1 MNFDNLKYGFLIS
14 MTTMFGGST
23 LELYAQDENGGKAKI
38 ENSETYRQQFL
49 ESIAPDKRDIS
60 VEFVVDSVAEKTS
73 NGDLV
78 ADVNVIQLLAY
89 LDQDSDEY
97 QSYMA
102 SRHIVAHEMWHRICM
117 MNDVLEKPMSATHY
131 RTGRD
136 NFEITASL
144 VQLLT
149 FRDDY
154 IHATPEQR
162 LELRKLEDPK
172 IRMYIM
178 AVEHGLINPL
188 SVDKKDFDFEMEFI
202 ARTVSGYW
210 NNNMAQT
217 YAPLHNAMTEKSGR
231 KEFKS
236 PAYEKNFMRDIKLM
250 NTIGGID
257 FSKLYNVK
265 DVRNR
270 AAFPEGTAEDTTVIR
285 QSLTAPNYETWVN
298 KRSQLKRFSRQKI
311 DIPNFAGNRLAEE
324 RRQRPH
330 DERKQPYQIAE
341 MAGGYKA
348 YPFMKVPF
356 YAAVQLNGAGR
367 TIKLYPHGAMDV
379 IGASDAAGK
388 ANIKTLNYDGSY
400 ETGQLKNGRKDG
412 VFVFYN
418 RHKKEIGRCTYVQGR
433 AADGETVLAAGGEYI
448 RYIYK
453 AGKLAGMDCIRE
465 DGTRKPI
472 CTLEGGKPVSGL
484 IPTTDA
490 RTSSVG
496 RSYLLYSDKQ
506 LLAGLLFDRQ
516 HRLSE
521 KQDIITGQYGQNV
534 SAQAENAKH
543 KALAGST
550 VRIERFYADG
560 KVKYE
565 AERRSITLRQPYGE
579 AERRSI
585 TLRQPYGEAEKSN
598 TVPGQPYGTAEKMR
612 SDTAKK
618 GTGLTERGSETKKT
632 PAGPTARYGMAGGH
646 PAAQSVQVC
655 REALFATDGH
665 PVMAAEYNGGRRSLK
680 IKMREF
686 LSFLKGIS
694 MPGTDKNTLVSSLLA
709 FRSRTTTENSI
720 QIAAANASRSAEG
733 ANHAA
738 EAGISRVAAANTAQ
752 TAEINSYQITAETAA
767 QAVEGDSDRTAKAS
781 ADRTG
786 TGSPLPATSG
796 RKTPAT
802 TFENKTDITDK
813 SSKNQSVADK
823 NQNNPSARKISA
835 FKNKARFMMMRQREN
850 V

>member
-49 ESIAPDKRDIS
+49 KSITPDKRDIS
-60 VEFVVDSVAEKTS
+60 VEFVVDSVAQKTS

-172 IRMYIM
+172 IRMYVM
-178 AVEHGLINPL
+178 AAEHGLINPL
-188 SVDKKDFDFEMEFI
+188 SADKKDFDFEMEFI

-490 RTSSVG
+490 KTSSVG

-521 KQDIITGQYGQNV
+521 KQDIIIGQYGQNV

-579 AERRSI
+579 AE
-585 TLRQPYGEAEKSN
+585 
-598 TVPGQPYGTAEKMR
+598 KMR

-632 PAGPTARYGMAGGH
+632 PAGPTVRYGMAGGH

-655 REALFATDGH
+655 REALFAPDGH

-709 FRSRTTTENSI
+709 FRSRTTTGNSI

-823 NQNNPSARKISA
+823 NQDNPSARKISA

>member
-1 MNFDNLKYGFLIS
+1 

-23 LELYAQDENGGKAKI
+23 LELHAQDENGGKAKI

-136 NFEITASL
+136 NFEITASI

-172 IRMYIM
+172 IRMYVM

-188 SVDKKDFDFEMEFI
+188 SADKKDFDFEMEFI

-236 PAYEKNFMRDIKLM
+236 PAYEKNFMRDIKKM

-324 RRQRPH
+324 RRQRPY
-330 DERKQPYQIAE
+330 DERKQPYQIAG

-379 IGASDAAGK
+379 IGARDETGK

-418 RHKKEIGRCTYVQGR
+418 RQKKEIGRCTYVRGR

-453 AGKLAGMDCIRE
+453 AGKLTGMDCIKA

-472 CTLEGGKPVSGL
+472 CTLEDGKPVSGL
-484 IPTTDA
+484 IPTADA

-521 KQDIITGQYGQNV
+521 KQDIITGRYGQNV
-534 SAQAENAKH
+534 SIQAENAAH

-565 AERRSITLRQPYGE
+565 AERHSIALRQPYGE
-579 AERRSI
+579 AAKR
-585 TLRQPYGEAEKSN
+585 N
-598 TVPGQPYGTAEKMR
+598 TVPGQPYGAAEKMCN
-612 SDTAKK
+612 DAAKNGK
-618 GTGLTERGSETKKT
+618 GQEKTEKGLTERGGEMEKIHTARGGEMEKT
-632 PAGPTARYGMAGGH
+632 QAERGGKTEKTHTSPAVRYGMAGAH
-646 PAAQSVQVC
+646 PAAQPVQVC
-655 REALFATDGH
+655 REALFSPDGH
-665 PVMAAEYNGGRRSLK
+665 PVMAAEYNGGRKSLK

-686 LSFLKGIS
+686 LSVLKGIA
-694 MPGTDKNTLVSSLLA
+694 MPGTDKNALVSSLLA
-709 FRSRTTTENSI
+709 FRSRTIAGNSNP
-720 QIAAANASRSAEG
+720 IAATNASRSVAED
-733 ANHAA
+733 ANHA
-738 EAGISRVAAANTAQ
+738 
-752 TAEINSYQITAETAA
+752 
-767 QAVEGDSDRTAKAS
+767 AS

-786 TGSPLPATSG
+786 TGSPLPATNG
-796 RKTPAT
+796 RKAPAPA
-802 TFENKTDITDK
+802 FENKTDATGK
-813 SSKNQSVADK
+813 SSKNTLIADK
-823 NQNNPSARKISA
+823 SQDNPSARKISA

-850 V
+850 I

>member
-23 LELYAQDENGGKAKI
+23 LELHAQDENGGKAKI

-136 NFEITASL
+136 NFEITASI

-172 IRMYIM
+172 IRMYVM

-188 SVDKKDFDFEMEFI
+188 SADKKDFDFEMEFI

-236 PAYEKNFMRDIKLM
+236 PAYEKNFMRDIKKM

-257 FSKLYNVK
+257 FSKFYNVK

-324 RRQRPH
+324 RRQRPY
-330 DERKQPYQIAE
+330 DERKQPYQIAG

-379 IGASDAAGK
+379 IGARDETGK

-418 RHKKEIGRCTYVQGR
+418 RQKKEIGRCTYVRGR

-453 AGKLAGMDCIRE
+453 AGKLTGMDCIKA

-472 CTLEGGKPVSGL
+472 CTLEDGKPVSGL
-484 IPTTDA
+484 IPTADA

-521 KQDIITGQYGQNV
+521 KQDIITGRYGQNV
-534 SAQAENAKH
+534 SIQAENAAH

-565 AERRSITLRQPYGE
+565 AERHSIALRQPYGE
-579 AERRSI
+579 AAKR
-585 TLRQPYGEAEKSN
+585 N
-598 TVPGQPYGTAEKMR
+598 TVPGQPYGAAEKMCN
-612 SDTAKK
+612 DAAKNGK
-618 GTGLTERGSETKKT
+618 GQEKTEKGLTERGGEMEKIHTAHGGEMEKTQAERGGKTEKKYT
-632 PAGPTARYGMAGGH
+632 SPAVRYGMAGAH
-646 PAAQSVQVC
+646 PAAQPVQVC
-655 REALFATDGH
+655 REALFSPDGH
-665 PVMAAEYNGGRRSLK
+665 PVMAAEYNGGRKSLK

-686 LSFLKGIS
+686 LSVLKGIA
-694 MPGTDKNTLVSSLLA
+694 MPGTDKNALVSSLLA
-709 FRSRTTTENSI
+709 FRSRTMAGNSNP
-720 QIAAANASRSAEG
+720 IAAANASRSVAED
-733 ANHAA
+733 ANHA
-738 EAGISRVAAANTAQ
+738 
-752 TAEINSYQITAETAA
+752 
-767 QAVEGDSDRTAKAS
+767 AS

-786 TGSPLPATSG
+786 TGSPLPATNG
-796 RKTPAT
+796 RKAPAPA
-802 TFENKTDITDK
+802 FENKTDATGK
-813 SSKNQSVADK
+813 SSKNTLIADK
-823 NQNNPSARKISA
+823 SQDNPSARKISA

-850 V
+850 I

>member
-49 ESIAPDKRDIS
+49 KSITPDKRDIS
-60 VEFVVDSVAEKTS
+60 VEFVVDSVAQKTS

-188 SVDKKDFDFEMEFI
+188 SADKKDFDFEMEFI

-465 DGTRKPI
+465 DGT
-472 CTLEGGKPVSGL
+472 
-484 IPTTDA
+484 
-490 RTSSVG
+490 
-496 RSYLLYSDKQ
+496 
-506 LLAGLLFDRQ
+506 
-516 HRLSE
+516 
-521 KQDIITGQYGQNV
+521 
-534 SAQAENAKH
+534 
-543 KALAGST
+543 
-550 VRIERFYADG
+550 
-560 KVKYE
+560 
-565 AERRSITLRQPYGE
+565 
-579 AERRSI
+579 
-585 TLRQPYGEAEKSN
+585 
-598 TVPGQPYGTAEKMR
+598 
-612 SDTAKK
+612 
-618 GTGLTERGSETKKT
+618 
-632 PAGPTARYGMAGGH
+632 
-646 PAAQSVQVC
+646 
-655 REALFATDGH
+655 
-665 PVMAAEYNGGRRSLK
+665 
-680 IKMREF
+680 
-686 LSFLKGIS
+686 
-694 MPGTDKNTLVSSLLA
+694 
-709 FRSRTTTENSI
+709 
-720 QIAAANASRSAEG
+720 
-733 ANHAA
+733 
-738 EAGISRVAAANTAQ
+738 
-752 TAEINSYQITAETAA
+752 
-767 QAVEGDSDRTAKAS
+767 
-781 ADRTG
+781 
-786 TGSPLPATSG
+786 
-796 RKTPAT
+796 
-802 TFENKTDITDK
+802 
-813 SSKNQSVADK
+813 
-823 NQNNPSARKISA
+823 
-835 FKNKARFMMMRQREN
+835 
-850 V
+850 

>member
-23 LELYAQDENGGKAKI
+23 LELHAQDENGGKAKI
-38 ENSETYRQQFL
+38 ENSETYQQQFL

-136 NFEITASL
+136 NFEITASI

-154 IHATPEQR
+154 IHATPKQR

-172 IRMYIM
+172 IRMYVM

-188 SVDKKDFDFEMEFI
+188 SADKKDFDFEMEFI

-236 PAYEKNFMRDIKLM
+236 PAYEKNFMRDIKKM

-330 DERKQPYQIAE
+330 DERKQPYQIAG

-379 IGASDAAGK
+379 IGARDETGK

-418 RHKKEIGRCTYVQGR
+418 RQKKEIGRCTYVRGR

-453 AGKLAGMDCIRE
+453 AGKLTGMDCIKA

-472 CTLEGGKPVSGL
+472 CTLEDGKPVSGL
-484 IPTTDA
+484 IPTADA

-506 LLAGLLFDRQ
+506 LQAGLIFDRQ

-521 KQDIITGQYGQNV
+521 KQDIITGRYRQNV
-534 SAQAENAKH
+534 STQAENAAH

-565 AERRSITLRQPYGE
+565 AERHSIALRQPYGE
-579 AERRSI
+579 AAKR
-585 TLRQPYGEAEKSN
+585 N
-598 TVPGQPYGTAEKMR
+598 TVPGQPYGAAEKMCN
-612 SDTAKK
+612 DAAKNGK
-618 GTGLTERGSETKKT
+618 GQEKTEKGLTERGGEMEKT
-632 PAGPTARYGMAGGH
+632 QAERGGKTEKTHTSPAVRYGMAGAH
-646 PAAQSVQVC
+646 PAAQPVQVC
-655 REALFATDGH
+655 REALFSPDGH
-665 PVMAAEYNGGRRSLK
+665 PVMAAEYNGGRKSLK

-686 LSFLKGIS
+686 LSVLKGIA
-694 MPGTDKNTLVSSLLA
+694 MPGTDKNALVSSLLA
-709 FRSRTTTENSI
+709 FRSRTMAGNSNP
-720 QIAAANASRSAEG
+720 IAAANASRSVAED
-733 ANHAA
+733 ANHA
-738 EAGISRVAAANTAQ
+738 
-752 TAEINSYQITAETAA
+752 
-767 QAVEGDSDRTAKAS
+767 AS

-786 TGSPLPATSG
+786 TGSPLPATNG
-796 RKTPAT
+796 RKAPAPA
-802 TFENKTDITDK
+802 FENKTDATGK
-813 SSKNQSVADK
+813 SSKNTLIADK
-823 NQNNPSARKISA
+823 SLDNPSARKISA

-850 V
+850 I

>member
-23 LELYAQDENGGKAKI
+23 LELHAQDENGGKAKI

-136 NFEITASL
+136 NFEITASI

-172 IRMYIM
+172 IRMYVM

-188 SVDKKDFDFEMEFI
+188 SADKKDFDFEMEFI

-236 PAYEKNFMRDIKLM
+236 PAYEKNFMRDIKKM

-330 DERKQPYQIAE
+330 DERKQPYQIAG

-379 IGASDAAGK
+379 IGARDETGK

-418 RHKKEIGRCTYVQGR
+418 RQKKEIGRCTYVRGR

-453 AGKLAGMDCIRE
+453 AGKLTGMDCIKA

-472 CTLEGGKPVSGL
+472 CTLEDGKPVSGL
-484 IPTTDA
+484 IPTADA

-521 KQDIITGQYGQNV
+521 KQDIITGRYRQNV
-534 SAQAENAKH
+534 SAQAENAAH

-565 AERRSITLRQPYGE
+565 AERHSIALRQPYGE
-579 AERRSI
+579 AAKR
-585 TLRQPYGEAEKSN
+585 N
-598 TVPGQPYGTAEKMR
+598 TVPGQPYGAAEKMCN
-612 SDTAKK
+612 DAAKNGK
-618 GTGLTERGSETKKT
+618 GQEKTEKGLTERGGEMEKIHTARGGEMEKT
-632 PAGPTARYGMAGGH
+632 QAERGGKTEKTHTSPAVRYGMAGAH
-646 PAAQSVQVC
+646 PAVQPVQVC
-655 REALFATDGH
+655 REALFSPDGH
-665 PVMAAEYNGGRRSLK
+665 PVMAAEYNGGRKSLK

-686 LSFLKGIS
+686 LSVLKGIA
-694 MPGTDKNTLVSSLLA
+694 MPGTDKNALVSSLLA
-709 FRSRTTTENSI
+709 FRSRTMAGNSNP
-720 QIAAANASRSAEG
+720 IAAANASRSVAEG
-733 ANHAA
+733 ANHA
-738 EAGISRVAAANTAQ
+738 
-752 TAEINSYQITAETAA
+752 
-767 QAVEGDSDRTAKAS
+767 AS

-786 TGSPLPATSG
+786 TGSPLPATNG
-796 RKTPAT
+796 RKAPAPA
-802 TFENKTDITDK
+802 FENKTDATGK
-813 SSKNQSVADK
+813 SSKNTLIADK
-823 NQNNPSARKISA
+823 SQDNPSARKISA

-850 V
+850 I

>member
-23 LELYAQDENGGKAKI
+23 LELHAQDENGGKAKI

-136 NFEITASL
+136 NFEITASI

-154 IHATPEQR
+154 IHATPKQR

-172 IRMYIM
+172 IRMYVM

-188 SVDKKDFDFEMEFI
+188 SADKKDFDFEMEFI

-236 PAYEKNFMRDIKLM
+236 PAYEKNFMRDIKKM

-324 RRQRPH
+324 RRQRPR
-330 DERKQPYQIAE
+330 DERKQPYQIAG

-379 IGASDAAGK
+379 IGARDETGK

-418 RHKKEIGRCTYVQGR
+418 RQKKEIGRCTYVRGR

-453 AGKLAGMDCIRE
+453 AGKLTGMDCIKA

-472 CTLEGGKPVSGL
+472 CTLEDGKPVSGL
-484 IPTTDA
+484 IPTADA

-521 KQDIITGQYGQNV
+521 KQDIITGRYGQNV
-534 SAQAENAKH
+534 STQAENAAH

-565 AERRSITLRQPYGE
+565 AERHSIALRQPYGE
-579 AERRSI
+579 AVKR
-585 TLRQPYGEAEKSN
+585 N
-598 TVPGQPYGTAEKMR
+598 TVPGQPYGAAEKMCN
-612 SDTAKK
+612 DAAKNGK
-618 GTGLTERGSETKKT
+618 GQEKTEKGLTERGGEMEKIHTARGGEMEKTQAERGGKTEKKYT
-632 PAGPTARYGMAGGH
+632 SPAVRYGMAGGH
-646 PAAQSVQVC
+646 PAAQPVQVC
-655 REALFATDGH
+655 REALFSPDGH
-665 PVMAAEYNGGRRSLK
+665 PVMAAEYNGGRKSLK

-686 LSFLKGIS
+686 LSVLKGIA
-694 MPGTDKNTLVSSLLA
+694 MPGTDKNALVSSLLA
-709 FRSRTTTENSI
+709 FRSRTMAGNSNP
-720 QIAAANASRSAEG
+720 IAATNASRSVAEG
-733 ANHAA
+733 ANHA
-738 EAGISRVAAANTAQ
+738 
-752 TAEINSYQITAETAA
+752 
-767 QAVEGDSDRTAKAS
+767 AS

-786 TGSPLPATSG
+786 TGSPLPATNS
-796 RKTPAT
+796 RKAPAPA
-802 TFENKTDITDK
+802 FENKTDATGK
-813 SSKNQSVADK
+813 SSKNTLIADK
-823 NQNNPSARKISA
+823 SQDNPSVRKISA

-850 V
+850 I

>member
-38 ENSETYRQQFL
+38 ENTETYRQQFL

-60 VEFVVDSVAEKTS
+60 VEFVVDSVAQKTS

-188 SVDKKDFDFEMEFI
+188 SADKKDFDFEMEFI

-236 PAYEKNFMRDIKLM
+236 PTYEKNFMRDIKLM

-521 KQDIITGQYGQNV
+521 KQDILTGQYGQNV

-579 AERRSI
+579 AE
-585 TLRQPYGEAEKSN
+585 
-598 TVPGQPYGTAEKMR
+598 KMR

-618 GTGLTERGSETKKT
+618 GKGLTERGSETKKT
-632 PAGPTARYGMAGGH
+632 PAGPTVRYGMAGGH

-655 REALFATDGH
+655 REALFAPDGH

-709 FRSRTTTENSI
+709 FRSRMTTGNSI

-752 TAEINSYQITAETAA
+752 TTEINSYQITAETAA

-802 TFENKTDITDK
+802 TFENKTDTTGK

-823 NQNNPSARKISA
+823 KQDNPSARKISA

>member
-38 ENSETYRQQFL
+38 ENTETYRQQFL

-117 MNDVLEKPMSATHY
+117 MSDVLEKPMSATHY

-172 IRMYIM
+172 IRMYVM
-178 AVEHGLINPL
+178 AVEHDLINPL
-188 SVDKKDFDFEMEFI
+188 SADKKDFDFEMEFI
-202 ARTVSGYW
+202 AKTVSGYW

-379 IGASDAAGK
+379 IGASDPAGK

-418 RHKKEIGRCTYVQGR
+418 RHKKEIGRCTYAQGR

-484 IPTTDA
+484 IPTTNA

-579 AERRSI
+579 AE
-585 TLRQPYGEAEKSN
+585 KSS
-598 TVPGQPYGTAEKMR
+598 TVP
-612 SDTAKK
+612 
-618 GTGLTERGSETKKT
+618 
-632 PAGPTARYGMAGGH
+632 GH

-655 REALFATDGH
+655 REALIAPDGH

-709 FRSRTTTENSI
+709 FRSRTTTGNSI

-802 TFENKTDITDK
+802 TFENKTDITGK

-823 NQNNPSARKISA
+823 NQDNPSARKISA

>member
-23 LELYAQDENGGKAKI
+23 LELHAQDENGGKAKI

-136 NFEITASL
+136 NFEITASI

-172 IRMYIM
+172 IRMYVM

-188 SVDKKDFDFEMEFI
+188 SADKKDFDFEMEFI

-236 PAYEKNFMRDIKLM
+236 PAYEKNFMRDIKKM

-324 RRQRPH
+324 RRQRPY
-330 DERKQPYQIAE
+330 DERKQPYQIAG

-379 IGASDAAGK
+379 IGARDETGK

-418 RHKKEIGRCTYVQGR
+418 RQKKEIGRCTYVRGR

-453 AGKLAGMDCIRE
+453 AGKLTGMDCIKA

-472 CTLEGGKPVSGL
+472 CTLEDGKPVSGL
-484 IPTTDA
+484 IPTADA

-521 KQDIITGQYGQNV
+521 KQDIITGRYGQNV
-534 SAQAENAKH
+534 SIQAENAAH

-565 AERRSITLRQPYGE
+565 AERHSIALRQPYGE
-579 AERRSI
+579 AAKR
-585 TLRQPYGEAEKSN
+585 N
-598 TVPGQPYGTAEKMR
+598 TVPGQPYGAAEKMCN
-612 SDTAKK
+612 DAAKNGK
-618 GTGLTERGSETKKT
+618 GQEKTEKGLTERGGEMEKIHTARGGEMEKT
-632 PAGPTARYGMAGGH
+632 QAERGGKTEKTHTSPAVRYGMAGAH
-646 PAAQSVQVC
+646 PAAQPVQVC
-655 REALFATDGH
+655 REALFSPDGH
-665 PVMAAEYNGGRRSLK
+665 PVMAAEYNGGRKSLK

-686 LSFLKGIS
+686 LSVLKGIA
-694 MPGTDKNTLVSSLLA
+694 MPGTDKNALVSSLLA
-709 FRSRTTTENSI
+709 FRSRTIAGNSNP
-720 QIAAANASRSAEG
+720 IAATNASRSVAED
-733 ANHAA
+733 ANHA
-738 EAGISRVAAANTAQ
+738 
-752 TAEINSYQITAETAA
+752 
-767 QAVEGDSDRTAKAS
+767 AS

-786 TGSPLPATSG
+786 TGSPLPATNG
-796 RKTPAT
+796 RKAPAPA
-802 TFENKTDITDK
+802 FENKTDATGK
-813 SSKNQSVADK
+813 SSKNTLIADK
-823 NQNNPSARKISA
+823 SQDNPSARKISA

-850 V
+850 I

>member
-1 MNFDNLKYGFLIS
+1 

-60 VEFVVDSVAEKTS
+60 VEFVVDSVAQKTS

-655 REALFATDGH
+655 REALFAPDGH

>member
-1 MNFDNLKYGFLIS
+1 
-14 MTTMFGGST
+14 
-23 LELYAQDENGGKAKI
+23 
-38 ENSETYRQQFL
+38 
-49 ESIAPDKRDIS
+49 
-60 VEFVVDSVAEKTS
+60 
-73 NGDLV
+73 
-78 ADVNVIQLLAY
+78 
-89 LDQDSDEY
+89 
-97 QSYMA
+97 
-102 SRHIVAHEMWHRICM
+102 
-117 MNDVLEKPMSATHY
+117 
-131 RTGRD
+131 
-136 NFEITASL
+136 
-144 VQLLT
+144 
-149 FRDDY
+149 
-154 IHATPEQR
+154 
-162 LELRKLEDPK
+162 
-172 IRMYIM
+172 
-178 AVEHGLINPL
+178 
-188 SVDKKDFDFEMEFI
+188 
-202 ARTVSGYW
+202 
-210 NNNMAQT
+210 
-217 YAPLHNAMTEKSGR
+217 
-231 KEFKS
+231 
-236 PAYEKNFMRDIKLM
+236 
-250 NTIGGID
+250 
-257 FSKLYNVK
+257 
-265 DVRNR
+265 
-270 AAFPEGTAEDTTVIR
+270 
-285 QSLTAPNYETWVN
+285 
-298 KRSQLKRFSRQKI
+298 
-311 DIPNFAGNRLAEE
+311 
-324 RRQRPH
+324 
-330 DERKQPYQIAE
+330 
-341 MAGGYKA
+341 
-348 YPFMKVPF
+348 
-356 YAAVQLNGAGR
+356 
-367 TIKLYPHGAMDV
+367 MDV
-379 IGASDAAGK
+379 IGARDEAGK

-490 RTSSVG
+490 KTSSVG

-579 AERRSI
+579 AE
-585 TLRQPYGEAEKSN
+585 KSN

-632 PAGPTARYGMAGGH
+632 PAGPTVRYGMAGGH

-655 REALFATDGH
+655 REALFAPDGH

-709 FRSRTTTENSI
+709 FRSRTTTGNSI

-752 TAEINSYQITAETAA
+752 TTEINSYQITAETAA

-786 TGSPLPATSG
+786 TGSPLPVTSG

-802 TFENKTDITDK
+802 TFENKTDTTGK

-823 NQNNPSARKISA
+823 KQDNPSARKISA

>member
-60 VEFVVDSVAEKTS
+60 VEFVVDSVAQKTS
-73 NGDLV
+73 NG
-78 ADVNVIQLLAY
+78 
-89 LDQDSDEY
+89 DQDSDEY

-188 SVDKKDFDFEMEFI
+188 SADKKDFDFEMEFI

-579 AERRSI
+579 AE
-585 TLRQPYGEAEKSN
+585 KSN

-655 REALFATDGH
+655 REALFAPDGH

>member
-38 ENSETYRQQFL
+38 ENTETYRQQFL

-60 VEFVVDSVAEKTS
+60 VEFVVDSVAQKTS

-188 SVDKKDFDFEMEFI
+188 SADKKDFDFEMEFI

-236 PAYEKNFMRDIKLM
+236 PTYEKNFMRDIKLM

-579 AERRSI
+579 AE
-585 TLRQPYGEAEKSN
+585 
-598 TVPGQPYGTAEKMR
+598 KMR

-618 GTGLTERGSETKKT
+618 GKGLTERGSETKKT
-632 PAGPTARYGMAGGH
+632 PSGPTARYGMAGGH

-655 REALFATDGH
+655 REALFAPDGH

-709 FRSRTTTENSI
+709 FRSRMTTGNSI

-802 TFENKTDITDK
+802 TFENKTDITGK

-823 NQNNPSARKISA
+823 NQDNPSARKISA

>member
-1 MNFDNLKYGFLIS
+1 

-23 LELYAQDENGGKAKI
+23 LELHAQDENGGKAKI

-136 NFEITASL
+136 NFEITASI

-172 IRMYIM
+172 IRMYVM

-188 SVDKKDFDFEMEFI
+188 SADKKDFDFEMEFI

-236 PAYEKNFMRDIKLM
+236 PTYEKNFMRDIKKM

-330 DERKQPYQIAE
+330 DERKQPYQIAGI
-341 MAGGYKA
+341 AGGYKV

-379 IGASDAAGK
+379 IGARDETGK

-418 RHKKEIGRCTYVQGR
+418 RQKKEIGRCTYVRGR

-453 AGKLAGMDCIRE
+453 AGKLTGMDCIKA

-472 CTLEGGKPVSGL
+472 CTLEDGKPVSGL
-484 IPTTDA
+484 IPTADA

-521 KQDIITGQYGQNV
+521 KQDIITGRYGQNV
-534 SAQAENAKH
+534 STQAENAAH

-565 AERRSITLRQPYGE
+565 AERHSIALRQPYGE
-579 AERRSI
+579 AAKR
-585 TLRQPYGEAEKSN
+585 N
-598 TVPGQPYGTAEKMR
+598 TVPGQPYGAAEKMCN
-612 SDTAKK
+612 DAAKNGK
-618 GTGLTERGSETKKT
+618 GQEKTEKGLTERGGEMEKT
-632 PAGPTARYGMAGGH
+632 QAERGGKTEKTHTSPAVRYGMAGAH
-646 PAAQSVQVC
+646 PAAQPVQVC
-655 REALFATDGH
+655 REALFSPDGH
-665 PVMAAEYNGGRRSLK
+665 PVMAAEYNGGRKSLK

-686 LSFLKGIS
+686 LSVLKGIA
-694 MPGTDKNTLVSSLLA
+694 MPGTDKNALVSSLLA
-709 FRSRTTTENSI
+709 FRSRTMAGNSNP
-720 QIAAANASRSAEG
+720 IAAANASRSVAED
-733 ANHAA
+733 ANHA
-738 EAGISRVAAANTAQ
+738 
-752 TAEINSYQITAETAA
+752 
-767 QAVEGDSDRTAKAS
+767 AS

-786 TGSPLPATSG
+786 TGSPLPATNG
-796 RKTPAT
+796 RKAPAPA
-802 TFENKTDITDK
+802 FENKTDATGK
-813 SSKNQSVADK
+813 SSKNTLIADK
-823 NQNNPSARKISA
+823 SLDNPSARKISA

-850 V
+850 I

>member
-23 LELYAQDENGGKAKI
+23 LELHAQDENGGKAKI

-136 NFEITASL
+136 NFEITASI

-172 IRMYIM
+172 IRMYVM

-188 SVDKKDFDFEMEFI
+188 SADKKDFDFEMEFI

-236 PAYEKNFMRDIKLM
+236 PTYEKNFMRDIKKM

-330 DERKQPYQIAE
+330 DERKQPYQIAG

-379 IGASDAAGK
+379 IGARDETGK

-418 RHKKEIGRCTYVQGR
+418 RQKKEIGRCTYVRGR

-453 AGKLAGMDCIRE
+453 AGKLTGMDCIKA

-472 CTLEGGKPVSGL
+472 CTLEDGKPVSGL
-484 IPTTDA
+484 IPTADA

-521 KQDIITGQYGQNV
+521 KQDIITGHYGQNV
-534 SAQAENAKH
+534 SIQAENAAH

-565 AERRSITLRQPYGE
+565 AERHSI
-579 AERRSI
+579 A
-585 TLRQPYGEAEKSN
+585 LRQPYGEAEKRN
-598 TVPGQPYGTAEKMR
+598 TVPRQPYGAAEKMCN
-612 SDTAKK
+612 DAAKNGK
-618 GTGLTERGSETKKT
+618 GQEKTEKGLTERGGEMEKIHTARGGKT
-632 PAGPTARYGMAGGH
+632 EKTHTSPAVRYGMAGAH
-646 PAAQSVQVC
+646 PAAQPVQVC
-655 REALFATDGH
+655 REALFSPDGH
-665 PVMAAEYNGGRRSLK
+665 PVMAAEYNGGRKSLK

-686 LSFLKGIS
+686 LSVLKGIA
-694 MPGTDKNTLVSSLLA
+694 MPGTDKNALVSSLLA
-709 FRSRTTTENSI
+709 FRSRTMAGNSNP
-720 QIAAANASRSAEG
+720 IAAANASRSVAED
-733 ANHAA
+733 ANHA
-738 EAGISRVAAANTAQ
+738 
-752 TAEINSYQITAETAA
+752 
-767 QAVEGDSDRTAKAS
+767 AS

-786 TGSPLPATSG
+786 TGSPLPATNG
-796 RKTPAT
+796 RKAPAPA
-802 TFENKTDITDK
+802 FENKTDATGK
-813 SSKNQSVADK
+813 SSKNMLIADK
-823 NQNNPSARKISA
+823 SQDNPSARKISA
-835 FKNKARFMMMRQREN
+835 FKNKARFMMMQQREN
-850 V
+850 I

>member
-1 MNFDNLKYGFLIS
+1 

-38 ENSETYRQQFL
+38 ENTETYRQQFL

-60 VEFVVDSVAEKTS
+60 VEFVVDSVAQKTS

-136 NFEITASL
+136 NFEIT

-188 SVDKKDFDFEMEFI
+188 SADKKDFDFEMEFI

-236 PAYEKNFMRDIKLM
+236 PTYEKNFMRDIKLM

-579 AERRSI
+579 AE
-585 TLRQPYGEAEKSN
+585 
-598 TVPGQPYGTAEKMR
+598 KMR

-618 GTGLTERGSETKKT
+618 GKGLTERGSETKKT
-632 PAGPTARYGMAGGH
+632 PSGPTARYGMAGGH

-655 REALFATDGH
+655 REALFAPDGH

-709 FRSRTTTENSI
+709 FRSRMTTGNSI

-802 TFENKTDITDK
+802 TFENKTDITGK

-823 NQNNPSARKISA
+823 NQDNPSARKISA

>member
-1 MNFDNLKYGFLIS
+1 
-14 MTTMFGGST
+14 
-23 LELYAQDENGGKAKI
+23 
-38 ENSETYRQQFL
+38 
-49 ESIAPDKRDIS
+49 
-60 VEFVVDSVAEKTS
+60 
-73 NGDLV
+73 
-78 ADVNVIQLLAY
+78 
-89 LDQDSDEY
+89 
-97 QSYMA
+97 
-102 SRHIVAHEMWHRICM
+102 
-117 MNDVLEKPMSATHY
+117 
-131 RTGRD
+131 
-136 NFEITASL
+136 
-144 VQLLT
+144 
-149 FRDDY
+149 
-154 IHATPEQR
+154 
-162 LELRKLEDPK
+162 
-172 IRMYIM
+172 
-178 AVEHGLINPL
+178 
-188 SVDKKDFDFEMEFI
+188 
-202 ARTVSGYW
+202 
-210 NNNMAQT
+210 
-217 YAPLHNAMTEKSGR
+217 
-231 KEFKS
+231 
-236 PAYEKNFMRDIKLM
+236 
-250 NTIGGID
+250 
-257 FSKLYNVK
+257 
-265 DVRNR
+265 
-270 AAFPEGTAEDTTVIR
+270 
-285 QSLTAPNYETWVN
+285 
-298 KRSQLKRFSRQKI
+298 
-311 DIPNFAGNRLAEE
+311 
-324 RRQRPH
+324 
-330 DERKQPYQIAE
+330 
-341 MAGGYKA
+341 
-348 YPFMKVPF
+348 
-356 YAAVQLNGAGR
+356 
-367 TIKLYPHGAMDV
+367 MDV

-579 AERRSI
+579 AE
-585 TLRQPYGEAEKSN
+585 KSN

-632 PAGPTARYGMAGGH
+632 PSGPTARYGTAGGH

-655 REALFATDGH
+655 REALFAPDGH

-686 LSFLKGIS
+686 LSILKGIS

-709 FRSRTTTENSI
+709 FRSRTTTGNSI

-786 TGSPLPATSG
+786 TGSPLPVTSG

-802 TFENKTDITDK
+802 TFENKTDITGK

-823 NQNNPSARKISA
+823 KQNNPSARKISA

>member
-38 ENSETYRQQFL
+38 ENTETYRQQFL

-60 VEFVVDSVAEKTS
+60 VEFVVDSVAQKTS

-117 MNDVLEKPMSATHY
+117 MKDVLEKPMSATHY

-188 SVDKKDFDFEMEFI
+188 SADKKDFDFEMEFI

-236 PAYEKNFMRDIKLM
+236 PTYEKNFMRDIKLM

-579 AERRSI
+579 AE
-585 TLRQPYGEAEKSN
+585 
-598 TVPGQPYGTAEKMR
+598 KMR

-618 GTGLTERGSETKKT
+618 GKGLTERGSETKKT
-632 PAGPTARYGMAGGH
+632 PAGPTVRYGMAGGH

-655 REALFATDGH
+655 REALFAPDGH

-709 FRSRTTTENSI
+709 FRSRMTTGNSI

-752 TAEINSYQITAETAA
+752 TTEINSYQITAETAA

-802 TFENKTDITDK
+802 TFENKTDTTGK

-823 NQNNPSARKISA
+823 KQDNPSARKISA

>member
-60 VEFVVDSVAEKTS
+60 VEFVVDSVAQKTS

-579 AERRSI
+579 AE
-585 TLRQPYGEAEKSN
+585 
-598 TVPGQPYGTAEKMR
+598 KMR

-618 GTGLTERGSETKKT
+618 GKGLTERGSETKKT
-632 PAGPTARYGMAGGH
+632 PSGPTARYGMAGGH

-655 REALFATDGH
+655 REALFAPDGH

-709 FRSRTTTENSI
+709 FRSRMTTGNSI

-802 TFENKTDITDK
+802 TFENKTDTTGK

-823 NQNNPSARKISA
+823 NQDNPSARKISA

>member
-38 ENSETYRQQFL
+38 ENTETYRQQFL

-188 SVDKKDFDFEMEFI
+188 SADKKDFDFEMEFI
-202 ARTVSGYW
+202 ARAVSGYW

-579 AERRSI
+579 AE
-585 TLRQPYGEAEKSN
+585 
-598 TVPGQPYGTAEKMR
+598 KMR

-618 GTGLTERGSETKKT
+618 GKGLTERGSETKKT
-632 PAGPTARYGMAGGH
+632 PSGPTARYGMAGGH

-655 REALFATDGH
+655 REALFAPDGH

-709 FRSRTTTENSI
+709 FRSRMTTGNSI

-802 TFENKTDITDK
+802 TFENKTDTTGK

-823 NQNNPSARKISA
+823 NQDNPSARKISA

>member
-23 LELYAQDENGGKAKI
+23 LELHAQDENGGKAKI

-136 NFEITASL
+136 NFEITASI

-149 FRDDY
+149 FRNDY

-172 IRMYIM
+172 IRMYVM

-188 SVDKKDFDFEMEFI
+188 SADKKDFDFEMEFI

-236 PAYEKNFMRDIKLM
+236 PAYEKNFMRDIKKM

-330 DERKQPYQIAE
+330 DERKQPYQIAG

-379 IGASDAAGK
+379 IGARDETGK

-418 RHKKEIGRCTYVQGR
+418 RQKKEIGRCTYVRGR

-453 AGKLAGMDCIRE
+453 AGKLTGMDCIKA

-472 CTLEGGKPVSGL
+472 CTLEDGKPVSGL
-484 IPTTDA
+484 IPTADA

-521 KQDIITGQYGQNV
+521 KQDIITGRYGQNV
-534 SAQAENAKH
+534 SIQAENAAH

-565 AERRSITLRQPYGE
+565 AERHSIALRQPYGE
-579 AERRSI
+579 AVKR
-585 TLRQPYGEAEKSN
+585 N
-598 TVPGQPYGTAEKMR
+598 TVPGQPYGAAEKMCN
-612 SDTAKK
+612 DAAKNGK
-618 GTGLTERGSETKKT
+618 GQEKTEKGLTERGGEMEKT
-632 PAGPTARYGMAGGH
+632 QAERGGKTEKTHTSPAVRYGSMAGGH
-646 PAAQSVQVC
+646 PAAQPVQVC
-655 REALFATDGH
+655 REALFSPDGH
-665 PVMAAEYNGGRRSLK
+665 PVMAAEYNGGRKSLK

-686 LSFLKGIS
+686 LSVLKGIA
-694 MPGTDKNTLVSSLLA
+694 MPGTDKNALVSSLLA
-709 FRSRTTTENSI
+709 FRSRTMAGNSNP
-720 QIAAANASRSAEG
+720 IAATNASRSVAEG

-738 EAGISRVAAANTAQ
+738 
-752 TAEINSYQITAETAA
+752 
-767 QAVEGDSDRTAKAS
+767 S
-781 ADRTG
+781 ADQTG
-786 TGSPLPATSG
+786 TGSPLPATNG
-796 RKTPAT
+796 RKAPAPA
-802 TFENKTDITDK
+802 FENKTDATGK
-813 SSKNQSVADK
+813 SSKNMLIADK
-823 NQNNPSARKISA
+823 SQDNPSARKISA

-850 V
+850 I

>member
-23 LELYAQDENGGKAKI
+23 LELHAQDENGGKAKI

-117 MNDVLEKPMSATHY
+117 MNDVLEKPISATHY

-136 NFEITASL
+136 NFEITASI

-172 IRMYIM
+172 IRMYVM

-188 SVDKKDFDFEMEFI
+188 SADKKDFDFEMEFI
-202 ARTVSGYW
+202 ARMVSGYW

-236 PAYEKNFMRDIKLM
+236 PAYEKNFMRDIKKM

-330 DERKQPYQIAE
+330 DERKQPYQIAG

-379 IGASDAAGK
+379 IGARDETGK

-418 RHKKEIGRCTYVQGR
+418 RQKKEIGRCTYVRGR

-453 AGKLAGMDCIRE
+453 AGKLTGMDCIKA

-472 CTLEGGKPVSGL
+472 CTLEDGKPVSGL
-484 IPTTDA
+484 IPTADA

-521 KQDIITGQYGQNV
+521 KQDIITGRYRQNV
-534 SAQAENAKH
+534 STQAENAAH

-565 AERRSITLRQPYGE
+565 AERHSISLRQPYGE
-579 AERRSI
+579 AVKR
-585 TLRQPYGEAEKSN
+585 N
-598 TVPGQPYGTAEKMR
+598 TVPGQPYGAAEKMCN
-612 SDTAKK
+612 DAAKNGK
-618 GTGLTERGSETKKT
+618 GQEKTEKGLTERGGEMEKIHTARGGEMEKT
-632 PAGPTARYGMAGGH
+632 QAERGGKTEKTYTSPAVRYGMAGAH
-646 PAAQSVQVC
+646 PAAQPVQVC
-655 REALFATDGH
+655 REALFSPDGH
-665 PVMAAEYNGGRRSLK
+665 LVMAAEYNGGRKSLK

-686 LSFLKGIS
+686 LSVLKGIA
-694 MPGTDKNTLVSSLLA
+694 MPGTDKNALVSSLLA
-709 FRSRTTTENSI
+709 FRSRTMAENSNP
-720 QIAAANASRSAEG
+720 IAAANASRSVAEG
-733 ANHAA
+733 ANHA
-738 EAGISRVAAANTAQ
+738 
-752 TAEINSYQITAETAA
+752 
-767 QAVEGDSDRTAKAS
+767 AS

-786 TGSPLPATSG
+786 TGSPLPATNG
-796 RKTPAT
+796 RKAPAQA
-802 TFENKTDITDK
+802 FENKTDATGK
-813 SSKNQSVADK
+813 SSKNMLIADK
-823 NQNNPSARKISA
+823 SQDNPSARKISA

-850 V
+850 I

>member
-1 MNFDNLKYGFLIS
+1 

-38 ENSETYRQQFL
+38 ENTETYRQQFL

-60 VEFVVDSVAEKTS
+60 VEFVVDSVAQKTS

-188 SVDKKDFDFEMEFI
+188 SADKKDFDFEMEFI

-236 PAYEKNFMRDIKLM
+236 PTYEKNFMRDIKLM

-579 AERRSI
+579 AE
-585 TLRQPYGEAEKSN
+585 
-598 TVPGQPYGTAEKMR
+598 KMR

-618 GTGLTERGSETKKT
+618 GKGLTERGSETKKT
-632 PAGPTARYGMAGGH
+632 PAGPTVRYGMAGGH

-655 REALFATDGH
+655 REALFAPDGH

-709 FRSRTTTENSI
+709 FRSRMTTGNSI

-752 TAEINSYQITAETAA
+752 TTEINSYQITAETAA

-802 TFENKTDITDK
+802 TFENKTDTTGK

-823 NQNNPSARKISA
+823 KQDNPSARKISA

>member
-23 LELYAQDENGGKAKI
+23 LELHAQDENGGKAKI

-136 NFEITASL
+136 NFEITASI

-172 IRMYIM
+172 IRMYVM

-188 SVDKKDFDFEMEFI
+188 SADKKDFDFEMEFI

-217 YAPLHNAMTEKSGR
+217 YAPLHNAMTEKFGR

-236 PAYEKNFMRDIKLM
+236 PAYEKNFMRDIKKM

-330 DERKQPYQIAE
+330 DERKQPYQIAG

-379 IGASDAAGK
+379 IGARDETGK

-418 RHKKEIGRCTYVQGR
+418 RQKKEIGRCTYVRGR

-453 AGKLAGMDCIRE
+453 AGKLTGMDCIKA

-472 CTLEGGKPVSGL
+472 CTLEDGKPVSGL
-484 IPTTDA
+484 IPTADA

-506 LLAGLLFDRQ
+506 LQAGLIFDRQ

-521 KQDIITGQYGQNV
+521 KQDIITGRYRQNV
-534 SAQAENAKH
+534 STQAENAAH

-565 AERRSITLRQPYGE
+565 AERHSIALRQPYGE
-579 AERRSI
+579 AAKR
-585 TLRQPYGEAEKSN
+585 N
-598 TVPGQPYGTAEKMR
+598 TVPGQPYGAAEKMCN
-612 SDTAKK
+612 DAAKNGK
-618 GTGLTERGSETKKT
+618 GQEKTEKGLTERGGEMEKT
-632 PAGPTARYGMAGGH
+632 QAERGGKTEKTHTSPAVRYGMAGAH
-646 PAAQSVQVC
+646 PAAQPVQVC
-655 REALFATDGH
+655 REALFSPDGH
-665 PVMAAEYNGGRRSLK
+665 PVMAAEYNGGRKSLK

-686 LSFLKGIS
+686 LSVLKGIA
-694 MPGTDKNTLVSSLLA
+694 MPGTDKNALVSSLLA
-709 FRSRTTTENSI
+709 FRSRTMAGNSNP
-720 QIAAANASRSAEG
+720 IAAANASRSVAED
-733 ANHAA
+733 ANHA
-738 EAGISRVAAANTAQ
+738 
-752 TAEINSYQITAETAA
+752 
-767 QAVEGDSDRTAKAS
+767 AS

-786 TGSPLPATSG
+786 TGSPLPATNG
-796 RKTPAT
+796 RKAPAPA
-802 TFENKTDITDK
+802 FENKTDATGK
-813 SSKNQSVADK
+813 SSKNTLIADK
-823 NQNNPSARKISA
+823 SLDNPSACKISA

-850 V
+850 I

>member
-23 LELYAQDENGGKAKI
+23 LELHAQDENGGKAKI

-136 NFEITASL
+136 NFEITASI

-172 IRMYIM
+172 IRMYVM

-188 SVDKKDFDFEMEFI
+188 SADKKDFDFEMEFI

-236 PAYEKNFMRDIKLM
+236 PAYEKNFMRDIKKM

-330 DERKQPYQIAE
+330 DERKQPYQIAG

-379 IGASDAAGK
+379 IGARDETGK

-418 RHKKEIGRCTYVQGR
+418 RQKKEIGRCTYVRGR

-453 AGKLAGMDCIRE
+453 AGKLTGMDCIKA

-472 CTLEGGKPVSGL
+472 CTLEDGKPVSGL
-484 IPTTDA
+484 IPTADA

-521 KQDIITGQYGQNV
+521 KQDIITGRYGQNV
-534 SAQAENAKH
+534 SIQAENAAH

-565 AERRSITLRQPYGE
+565 AERHSIALRQPYGE
-579 AERRSI
+579 AVKR
-585 TLRQPYGEAEKSN
+585 N
-598 TVPGQPYGTAEKMR
+598 TVPGQPYGAAEKMCN
-612 SDTAKK
+612 DAAKNGK
-618 GTGLTERGSETKKT
+618 GQEKTEKGLTERGGEMEKT
-632 PAGPTARYGMAGGH
+632 QAERGGKTEKTHTSPAVRYGMAGAH
-646 PAAQSVQVC
+646 PAAQPVQVC
-655 REALFATDGH
+655 REALFSPDGH
-665 PVMAAEYNGGRRSLK
+665 PVMAAEYNSGRKSLK

-686 LSFLKGIS
+686 LSVLKGIA
-694 MPGTDKNTLVSSLLA
+694 MPGTDKNALVSSLLA
-709 FRSRTTTENSI
+709 FRSRTMAGNSNP
-720 QIAAANASRSAEG
+720 IAATNASRSVAEG

-738 EAGISRVAAANTAQ
+738 
-752 TAEINSYQITAETAA
+752 
-767 QAVEGDSDRTAKAS
+767 S
-781 ADRTG
+781 ADQTG
-786 TGSPLPATSG
+786 TGSPLPATNG
-796 RKTPAT
+796 RKAPAPA
-802 TFENKTDITDK
+802 FENKTDATGK
-813 SSKNQSVADK
+813 SSKNMLIADK
-823 NQNNPSARKISA
+823 SQDNPSARKISA

-850 V
+850 I

>member
-38 ENSETYRQQFL
+38 ENTETYRQQFL

-117 MNDVLEKPMSATHY
+117 MSDVLEKPMSATHY

-172 IRMYIM
+172 IRMYVM
-178 AVEHGLINPL
+178 AVEHDLINPL
-188 SVDKKDFDFEMEFI
+188 SADKKDFDFEMEFI
-202 ARTVSGYW
+202 AKTVSGYW

-379 IGASDAAGK
+379 IGASDPAGK

-418 RHKKEIGRCTYVQGR
+418 RHKKEIGRCTYAQGR

-484 IPTTDA
+484 IPTTNA

-579 AERRSI
+579 AE
-585 TLRQPYGEAEKSN
+585 KSS
-598 TVPGQPYGTAEKMR
+598 TVP
-612 SDTAKK
+612 
-618 GTGLTERGSETKKT
+618 
-632 PAGPTARYGMAGGH
+632 GH

-655 REALFATDGH
+655 REALIAPDGH

-709 FRSRTTTENSI
+709 FRSRTTTGNSI

-823 NQNNPSARKISA
+823 NQDNPSARKISA

>member
-23 LELYAQDENGGKAKI
+23 LELHAQDENGGKVKI

-136 NFEITASL
+136 NFEITASI

-172 IRMYIM
+172 IRMYVM
-178 AVEHGLINPL
+178 AVEHGLISPL
-188 SVDKKDFDFEMEFI
+188 SADKKDFDFEMEFI

-236 PAYEKNFMRDIKLM
+236 PAYEKNFMRDIKKM

-324 RRQRPH
+324 RRQRPR
-330 DERKQPYQIAE
+330 DERKQAYQIAG

-379 IGASDAAGK
+379 IGARDETGK

-418 RHKKEIGRCTYVQGR
+418 RQKKEIGRCTYVRGR

-453 AGKLAGMDCIRE
+453 AGKLTGMDCIKA

-472 CTLEGGKPVSGL
+472 CTLEDGKPVSGL
-484 IPTTDA
+484 IPTADA

-521 KQDIITGQYGQNV
+521 KQDIIAGRYRQNV
-534 SAQAENAKH
+534 SAQAENAAH

-565 AERRSITLRQPYGE
+565 AERHSIALRQPYGE
-579 AERRSI
+579 AAKR
-585 TLRQPYGEAEKSN
+585 N
-598 TVPGQPYGTAEKMR
+598 TVPGQPYGAAEKMCN
-612 SDTAKK
+612 DAAKNGK
-618 GTGLTERGSETKKT
+618 GQEKTEKGLTERGGEMEKIHTARGGEMEKT
-632 PAGPTARYGMAGGH
+632 QAERGGKTEKTHTSPAVRYGMAGAH
-646 PAAQSVQVC
+646 PAAQPVQVC
-655 REALFATDGH
+655 REALFSPDGH
-665 PVMAAEYNGGRRSLK
+665 PVMAAEYNGSRKSLK

-686 LSFLKGIS
+686 LSVLKGIA
-694 MPGTDKNTLVSSLLA
+694 MPGTDKNALVSSLLA
-709 FRSRTTTENSI
+709 FRSRTMAGNSNP
-720 QIAAANASRSAEG
+720 IAAANASRSVAEG
-733 ANHAA
+733 ANHA
-738 EAGISRVAAANTAQ
+738 
-752 TAEINSYQITAETAA
+752 
-767 QAVEGDSDRTAKAS
+767 AS

-786 TGSPLPATSG
+786 TGFPLPATNG
-796 RKTPAT
+796 RKAPAPA
-802 TFENKTDITDK
+802 FENKTDATGK
-813 SSKNQSVADK
+813 SSKNTLIADK
-823 NQNNPSARKISA
+823 SQDNPSVRKISA

-850 V
+850 I

>member
-1 MNFDNLKYGFLIS
+1 
-14 MTTMFGGST
+14 
-23 LELYAQDENGGKAKI
+23 
-38 ENSETYRQQFL
+38 
-49 ESIAPDKRDIS
+49 
-60 VEFVVDSVAEKTS
+60 
-73 NGDLV
+73 
-78 ADVNVIQLLAY
+78 
-89 LDQDSDEY
+89 
-97 QSYMA
+97 
-102 SRHIVAHEMWHRICM
+102 
-117 MNDVLEKPMSATHY
+117 
-131 RTGRD
+131 
-136 NFEITASL
+136 
-144 VQLLT
+144 
-149 FRDDY
+149 
-154 IHATPEQR
+154 
-162 LELRKLEDPK
+162 
-172 IRMYIM
+172 
-178 AVEHGLINPL
+178 
-188 SVDKKDFDFEMEFI
+188 
-202 ARTVSGYW
+202 
-210 NNNMAQT
+210 
-217 YAPLHNAMTEKSGR
+217 
-231 KEFKS
+231 
-236 PAYEKNFMRDIKLM
+236 
-250 NTIGGID
+250 
-257 FSKLYNVK
+257 
-265 DVRNR
+265 
-270 AAFPEGTAEDTTVIR
+270 
-285 QSLTAPNYETWVN
+285 
-298 KRSQLKRFSRQKI
+298 
-311 DIPNFAGNRLAEE
+311 
-324 RRQRPH
+324 
-330 DERKQPYQIAE
+330 
-341 MAGGYKA
+341 
-348 YPFMKVPF
+348 MKVPF

-579 AERRSI
+579 AE
-585 TLRQPYGEAEKSN
+585 KSN

-618 GTGLTERGSETKKT
+618 GKGLTERGSETKKT

-655 REALFATDGH
+655 REALFAPDGH

-694 MPGTDKNTLVSSLLA
+694 MPGTDKNTLVSRLLA

-752 TAEINSYQITAETAA
+752 TAEINSYQITAETAV

-796 RKTPAT
+796 RKTSAT
-802 TFENKTDITDK
+802 TFENKTDITGK

-823 NQNNPSARKISA
+823 NQDNPSARKISA

>member
-23 LELYAQDENGGKAKI
+23 LELHAQDENGGKAKI

-136 NFEITASL
+136 NFEITASI

-172 IRMYIM
+172 IRMYVM

-188 SVDKKDFDFEMEFI
+188 SADKKDFDFEMEFI

-236 PAYEKNFMRDIKLM
+236 PTYEKNFMRDIKKM

-330 DERKQPYQIAE
+330 DERKQPYQIAGI
-341 MAGGYKA
+341 AGGYKV

-379 IGASDAAGK
+379 IGARDETGK

-418 RHKKEIGRCTYVQGR
+418 RQKKEIGRCTYVRGR

-453 AGKLAGMDCIRE
+453 AGKLTGMDCIKA

-472 CTLEGGKPVSGL
+472 CTLEDGKPVSGL
-484 IPTTDA
+484 IPTADA

-521 KQDIITGQYGQNV
+521 KQDIITGRYGQNV
-534 SAQAENAKH
+534 STQAENAAH

-565 AERRSITLRQPYGE
+565 AERHSIALRQPYGE
-579 AERRSI
+579 AAKR
-585 TLRQPYGEAEKSN
+585 N
-598 TVPGQPYGTAEKMR
+598 TVPGQPYGAAEKMCN
-612 SDTAKK
+612 DAAKNGK
-618 GTGLTERGSETKKT
+618 GQEKTEKGLTERGGEMEKT
-632 PAGPTARYGMAGGH
+632 QAERGGKTEKTHTSPAVRYGMAGAH
-646 PAAQSVQVC
+646 PAAQPVQVC
-655 REALFATDGH
+655 REALFSPDGH
-665 PVMAAEYNGGRRSLK
+665 PVMAAEYNGGRKSLK

-686 LSFLKGIS
+686 LSVLKGIA
-694 MPGTDKNTLVSSLLA
+694 MPGTDKNALVSSLLA
-709 FRSRTTTENSI
+709 FRSRTMAGNSNP
-720 QIAAANASRSAEG
+720 IAAANASRSVAED
-733 ANHAA
+733 ANHA
-738 EAGISRVAAANTAQ
+738 
-752 TAEINSYQITAETAA
+752 
-767 QAVEGDSDRTAKAS
+767 AS

-786 TGSPLPATSG
+786 TGSPLPATNG
-796 RKTPAT
+796 RKAPAPA
-802 TFENKTDITDK
+802 FENKTDATGK
-813 SSKNQSVADK
+813 SSKNMLIADK
-823 NQNNPSARKISA
+823 SQDNPSARKISA

-850 V
+850 I

>member
-23 LELYAQDENGGKAKI
+23 LELHAQDENGGKAKI

-136 NFEITASL
+136 NFEITASI

-172 IRMYIM
+172 IRMYVM

-188 SVDKKDFDFEMEFI
+188 SADKKDFDFEMEFI

-236 PAYEKNFMRDIKLM
+236 PAYEKNFMRDIKKM

-330 DERKQPYQIAE
+330 DERKQPYQIAG

-379 IGASDAAGK
+379 IGARDETGK

-418 RHKKEIGRCTYVQGR
+418 RLKKEIGRCTYVRGR

-453 AGKLAGMDCIRE
+453 AGKLTGMDCIKA

-472 CTLEGGKPVSGL
+472 CTLEDGKPVSGL
-484 IPTTDA
+484 IPTADA

-521 KQDIITGQYGQNV
+521 KQDIITGRYGQNV
-534 SAQAENAKH
+534 STQAENAAH
-543 KALAGST
+543 KALGGST

-565 AERRSITLRQPYGE
+565 AERHSI
-579 AERRSI
+579 A
-585 TLRQPYGEAEKSN
+585 LRQPYGEAEKRN
-598 TVPGQPYGTAEKMR
+598 TVPGQPYGAAEKMCN
-612 SDTAKK
+612 DAAKNGK
-618 GTGLTERGSETKKT
+618 GQEKTEKGLTERGGEMEKIH
-632 PAGPTARYGMAGGH
+632 TARGGEMEKTQAERGGKTEKTHTSPAVRYGSMAGGH
-646 PAAQSVQVC
+646 PAAQPVQVC
-655 REALFATDGH
+655 REALFSPDGH
-665 PVMAAEYNGGRRSLK
+665 PVMAAEYNGGRKSLK

-686 LSFLKGIS
+686 LSVLKGIA
-694 MPGTDKNTLVSSLLA
+694 MPGTDKNALVSSLLA
-709 FRSRTTTENSI
+709 FRSRTMAGNSNP
-720 QIAAANASRSAEG
+720 IAATNASRSVAEG

-738 EAGISRVAAANTAQ
+738 
-752 TAEINSYQITAETAA
+752 
-767 QAVEGDSDRTAKAS
+767 S

-786 TGSPLPATSG
+786 TDSPLPATNG
-796 RKTPAT
+796 RKAPAPA
-802 TFENKTDITDK
+802 FENKTDATGK
-813 SSKNQSVADK
+813 SSKNMLIADK
-823 NQNNPSARKISA
+823 SQDNPSARKISA

-850 V
+850 I

>member
-38 ENSETYRQQFL
+38 ENTETYRQQFL

-60 VEFVVDSVAEKTS
+60 VEFVVDSVAQKTS

-188 SVDKKDFDFEMEFI
+188 SADKKDFDFEMEFI

-270 AAFPEGTAEDTTVIR
+270 AAFPKGTAEDTTVIR

-453 AGKLAGMDCIRE
+453 AGKLASMDCIRE

-565 AERRSITLRQPYGE
+565 AE
-579 AERRSI
+579 
-585 TLRQPYGEAEKSN
+585 KSS

-632 PAGPTARYGMAGGH
+632 PSGPTARYGMAGGH

-655 REALFATDGH
+655 REALFAPDGH

-694 MPGTDKNTLVSSLLA
+694 MPGTDKNTLVSSLLT
-709 FRSRTTTENSI
+709 FRSRTTTGNSI

-802 TFENKTDITDK
+802 TFENKTNITGK

-823 NQNNPSARKISA
+823 NQDNPSARKISA

>member
-188 SVDKKDFDFEMEFI
+188 SADKKDFDFEMEFI

-236 PAYEKNFMRDIKLM
+236 PTYEKNFMRDIKLM

-579 AERRSI
+579 AE
-585 TLRQPYGEAEKSN
+585 
-598 TVPGQPYGTAEKMR
+598 KMR

-618 GTGLTERGSETKKT
+618 GKGLTERGSETKKT
-632 PAGPTARYGMAGGH
+632 PSGPTARYGMAGGH

-655 REALFATDGH
+655 REALFAPDGH

-709 FRSRTTTENSI
+709 FRSRMTTGNSI

-802 TFENKTDITDK
+802 TFENKTDITGK

-823 NQNNPSARKISA
+823 NQDNPSARKISA